1 MDYISITISSLIVGR
16 NVSKMPWFQFMSSG
30 IQYDNIVIQQ
40 WEMFVC
46 LKMQVKG
53 NQQALSKETDSI
65 TSVLINAL
73 DLSAFS

>member
-1 MDYISITISSLIVGR
+1 MDYISITI
-16 NVSKMPWFQFMSSG
+16 SKMPWFQFMSSG